1 MASITKRG
9 KKWQYRITYYD
20 FDGKKKQTSKCGF
33 SSRKEAKIAADE
45 IELRLYNQKNINFSA
60 QKMLFVDYFNKFYET
75 YKKDKRSEANN
86 KHYRLAIAFCVK
98 YFSRLTI
105 QELTR
110 DKYQEAL
117 NDFAKTHAKGTT
129 QKRHTYINACI
140 KHAIHEGV
148 IYKDPTYM
156 VEITGEKKSKQ
167 ETQKFINEADF
178 KQILQYIQ
186 STNTKPLSYYFI
198 LLLATTGLRYSE
210 CAGLTWECINR
221 NSITINKT
229 FDEKYTHDFSSTK
242 NHSSNRTITIDS
254 NTYSCLMEL
263 KSIQTGD
270 NPLNLVFRS
279 KKQTPLSND
288 GVNKSLKNICQQL
301 NIQTITCHV
310 LRHTHG
316 SVLLYHGL
324 NIKYISRRLGHSDIV
339 TTLQIYSHVL
349 EELEQMENRKVD
361 TIIKKLF

>member
-20 FDGKKKQTSKCGF
+20 FDGKKKQASKCGF

-45 IELRLYNQKNINFSA
+45 IEVRLYKQKNIDFSS

-75 YKKDKRSEANN
+75 YKEDKRSEANN
-86 KHYRLAIAFCVK
+86 KHYRLAIDFCVK
-98 YFSRLTI
+98 YFSKLTI

-117 NDFAKTHAKGTT
+117 NDFAKTHAKATT
-129 QKRHTYINACI
+129 QKRHTYIKACI
-140 KHAIHEGV
+140 RHAINEGI

-156 VEITGEKKSKQ
+156 VEITGEKKEKH
-167 ETQKFINEADF
+167 EAQKFISEVDF

-186 STNTKPLSYYFI
+186 STDTKPLSYYFI

-210 CAGLTWECINR
+210 CAGLTWDCINR
-221 NSITINKT
+221 SSIIINKT
-229 FDEKYTHDFSSTK
+229 WDDSYTHDFSSTK
-242 NHSSNRTITIDS
+242 NSSSNRTITIDS
-254 NTYSCLMEL
+254 NTYSTFMEL
-263 KSIQTGD
+263 KSTQTAD
-270 NPLNLVFRS
+270 NPLNLVFCS
-279 KKQTPLSND
+279 EKQTPLSNN
-288 GVNKSLKNICQQL
+288 GVNKTLKSICNRL
-301 NIQTITCHV
+301 NIQPITCHV

-349 EELEQMENRKVD
+349 DELEQMENRKVD
-361 TIIKKLF
+361 TIMERLF